1 MAVLLVDAGS
11 PDQAMKHLM
20 AVYPEA
26 DACYKLG
33 FLLQAKGQPH
43 QAIGAFSRALA
54 LNPSMKEARSWLE
67 HLRSVP
73 GDEPRMARR
82 PTGVSNTPESPPPER
97 SPSSDLDRDEPIA
110 PAPEEQ
116 DPPPAPRGSVR
127 QLPAA
132 VKRLPEPPVKRLP
145 EPEPAPSP
153 ATGPVPWPRR
163 LPPTSAERPAAHEES
178 DGELANAARRL
189 DVSIDEPLDAP
200 LPTARPRA
208 NPAPR
213 GNVLRS
219 EE

>member
-1 MAVLLVDAGS
+1 VLLVDAGN
-11 PDQAMKHLM
+11 PDQAMKHLT

-33 FLLQAKGQPH
+33 FLLQAKGQTH

-54 LNPSMKEARSWLE
+54 LNPSMKEARTWLE

-73 GDEPRMARR
+73 GDEPRVARR
-82 PTGVSNTPESPPPER
+82 PTGVSNTPEFPPPGR
-97 SPSSDLDRDEPIA
+97 SPSSDLDRDQPIV
-110 PAPEEQ
+110 PPLEEQ
-116 DPPPAPRGSVR
+116 NPPPVPRGSVR
-127 QLPAA
+127 QLPPV
-132 VKRLPEPPVKRLP
+132 VKRLPEAPVRRLP
-145 EPEPAPSP
+145 ESEPPPSP

-163 LPPTSAERPAAHEES
+163 LPPTSAERPAAHEET

-189 DVSIDEPLDAP
+189 DVSVLEPPDAP